1 MRAPLR
7 PLSLLVGTLLLASL
21 AEGHADAQKIM
32 WSGEEEP
39 EERGRT
45 PDGGP
50 SPGEVTDAV
59 EGGSV
64 GYELAIS
71 GATYTE
77 RGSAVRLSGIAYVVE
92 GLMELRATAGLE
104 VTLSLHAL
112 TPAGDSYRLIA
123 ERTVRAR
130 EGGRF
135 EVEVPVPDFEMAGPQ
150 LLVRVRRAGQ
160 PGRTFALPF
169 STTQSHAL
177 SALTDR
183 DRYEPGETVHVW
195 TILRALRGGRPTPG
209 RPILVTLIDPNGRE
223 LSRTETTTRAS
234 GAVSVDVALPE
245 TAAPGRYGVQIA
257 SDETIPPVMRPIEVF
272 ERTVERLAVAIELEE
287 RLVAPGAPLRGTV
300 RVTTPSGTPVR
311 GASVELYAT
320 GDFETPVA
328 LVTGTDGTARIDT
341 PTPAYLSGDV
351 LSVSCAVRV
360 SHPAYGAA
368 SAAAS
373 YLLARTAYLVA
384 ATPEAGGLV
393 PELDSELFL
402 SVADPLGAPIAAGVE
417 LEVRGLGVSGGRASV
432 RTDAHGLAA
441 VTVRLP
447 RGAAALMDCGAAGW
461 VPGTTLEVEVQTSPP
476 ISATVC
482 APVALEA
489 EVLVRPLQA
498 VAGPGDR
505 VEVALFRRP
514 GASGRAVLVEAVFEG
529 RALAFAWADASAS
542 RTSLTLPRDVLGVLE
557 LRARA
562 LAPEGARGALD
573 EEGETLLGT
582 GSRAAI
588 LVRPA
593 DAFSLALRPDASLHR
608 VRETARIELSAS
620 AAPAGGGWAT
630 LVARDEAQ
638 HAGESDWAMEVVAAE
653 LRGAGTGPVA
663 AGDQLLLRAAMAA
676 ASSPDGVVVGAPPIV
691 TDPWDEVSWNS
702 GVEGLLRDPIAG
714 REALIRGSLGD
725 WMMQL
730 EALLGEAAGW
740 DPEAR
745 ARVVRGGVRPDFTPE
760 ALQVLEELG
769 GGGTALTLGGLPVRP
784 AMLHDADPSFSF
796 DSAARRIARSRLVF
810 LLLALARLG
819 NPDDPDAARASAGQP
834 PERWLSLLVSLGL
847 VTQEQLNDPWGRP
860 YALRQVTGRLPAV
873 VFSER
878 ALDLELS
885 SPGPDGVAGN
895 ADDVRDPFARVVP
908 SGTPYAVASG
918 EDALMAS
925 LSRIAPGT
933 QVLVGMAQAYGRLG
947 LAAEEERE
955 GAVVTASISE
965 MTRGAGVAAMGGG
978 YGDAGYAEGYAEE
991 AYPSAMPPAPSM
1003 AMESGGVLEGR
1014 AERRSAESPAARDD
1028 EAAFASAVM
1037 DGRFAAMAAVIREDF
1052 PATLHFV
1059 GEVALDAAGRAT
1071 VEVPLADAITT
1082 YRIEAIGWSGS
1093 GWISS
1098 GRTAVRVE
1106 QEAEIDAPVPEVAI
1120 VGDVLRLPVRV
1131 LNRGTTMLAARF
1143 DVTGEG
1149 GLAVTLGEPTPL
1161 EVPPGEARDAVL
1173 EVRPTAAGAGALV
1186 VTCRRTEGGAALDA
1200 VRRPLTVVEDARLVR
1215 DGTELLVEGRAA
1227 VTLELPAEAEG
1238 RGPAELRLR
1247 IAGAIFGAPVEWGAG
1262 DPPWAGWAIAL
1273 AGQRI
1278 PPELATQLAVWSRMT
1293 GYGDPRDYFGRSNLQ
1308 MALVL
1313 GALFDDEMLTD
1324 DEARA
1329 ILRFLS
1335 DQLGVG
1341 PRSELYA
1348 SYYGAYAPPISS
1360 EEASWVLL
1368 GLAPAL
1374 RSAGRPALR
1383 ADLEAVA
1390 EVLRA
1395 AASAEGAL
1403 PVDQPETFARVA
1415 AALALT
1421 GAAPADAARAD
1432 EMLRRTER
1440 SVIRVGEL
1448 AWLEPDGDD
1457 GSIEPR
1463 IHPSALLAL
1472 AYIGRGR
1479 HADALPILRAM
1490 ADVAR
1495 GAGSWSTRA
1504 RALACGAA
1512 SLITTGSGLAGTTL
1526 EVDGRPVE
1534 LGAGPAGSLVASSDV
1549 LARPGAH
1556 AVTVTLAEGAIAV
1569 LEVQSR
1575 YAVPWSTPPAS
1586 AARLAL
1592 EWSGEAGARETRSAL
1607 SLRIRNRGTRVVVR
1621 PVVEIQ
1627 MPAGTELD
1635 EPTREGLA
1643 SLLAEPPA
1651 MEGNV
1656 LRLAL
1661 RPLAPGASIR
1671 LPIRSRWSVGGTLRG
1686 LGVSAFD
1693 DAESRRGAQRSYAV
1707 LPSRE
1712 LTLPDEGPEPA
1723 VEDAVVPGAPTPVPP
1738 PVVPLPRRLV
1748 ESVR

>member
-7 PLSLLVGTLLLASL
+7 LLSLLVGALLVASL
-21 AEGHADAQKIM
+21 VEGHANAQKIAI
-32 WSGEEEP
+32 GTDP
-39 EERGRT
+39 ERA
-45 PDGGP
+45 DGGRLPDTAP
-50 SPGEVTDAV
+50 SPSEVTDAV

-71 GATYTE
+71 GATSTE
-77 RGSAVRLSGIAYVVE
+77 RGSPVRLSGIAYVVE
-92 GLMELRATAGLE
+92 GLMDLRATAGLE

-112 TPAGDSYRLIA
+112 TPAGDRYRLIA

-135 EVEVPVPDFEMAGPQ
+135 EVEVPVPDFEMAAPR
-150 LLVRVRRAGQ
+150 LLARVRRAGQ
-160 PGRTFALPF
+160 PGRTFAVPF
-169 STTQSHAL
+169 ASTQSHAL

-195 TILRALRGGRPTPG
+195 TILRALRGGRPAPG
-209 RPILVTLIDPNGRE
+209 RPILVALVDPSGRE
-223 LSRTETTTRAS
+223 LSRTEATTRPS
-234 GAVSVDVALPE
+234 GAVSVEIPLPE
-245 TAAPGRYGVQIA
+245 TLAPGRYAVHVA
-257 SDETIPPVMRPIEVF
+257 SDETIPPVLRSIEVF
-272 ERTVERLAVAIELEE
+272 ERTVERLAVAVELEE

-311 GASVELYAT
+311 GASVELYAS

-328 LVTGTDGTARIDT
+328 LVTGADGTARIDT

-351 LSVSCAVRV
+351 LSISCAVRV

-368 SAAAS
+368 SAAAP
-373 YLLARTAYLVA
+373 YLLARTAYLVE

-393 PELDSELFL
+393 PELDSELFV
-402 SVADPLGAPIAAGVE
+402 SIADPLGAPIAAGVE
-417 LEVRGLGVSGGRASV
+417 LEVRGLGVPGGRALV

-447 RGAAALMDCGAAGW
+447 RGAAAQMDCGDAGR
-461 VPGTTLEVEVQTSPP
+461 VPGTSLEVEVRTSPP

-489 EVLVRPLQA
+489 EVLVRPLQP

-505 VEVALFRRP
+505 VEVALLRRP
-514 GASGRAVLVEAVFEG
+514 EVSGRAVLVEALSEG
-529 RALAFAWADASAS
+529 RALAFAWADAGAA

-562 LAPEGARGALD
+562 LAPEDARGALD
-573 EEGETLLGT
+573 ERGETWLGV

-588 LVRPA
+588 LVRPP
-593 DAFSLALRPDASLHR
+593 DAFSLALRPDAALHR
-608 VRETARIELSAS
+608 VRETARVELSTS
-620 AAPAGGGWAT
+620 AAPIGGGWAT

-663 AGDQLLLRAAMAA
+663 AGDQLFLRAALA
-676 ASSPDGVVVGAPPIV
+676 ASSSRDSGGGGAPPIV
-691 TDPWDEVSWNS
+691 TDPWDEPAWDA

-714 REALIRGSLGD
+714 REALIRRSLGI
-725 WMMQL
+725 WMVQL
-730 EALLGEAAGW
+730 ETLLEQAAEW

-745 ARVVRGGVRPDFTPE
+745 ARVVRSGARPDFTPE

-769 GGGTALTLGGLPVRP
+769 LGGGVLTLGGLPVRP

-796 DSAARRIARSRLVF
+796 DSAARRVARSRLVF

-860 YALRQVTGRLPAV
+860 YALRRVAGRLPAV

-908 SGTPYAVASG
+908 SGTPYAIASG
-918 EDALMAS
+918 EDELMAN
-925 LSRIAPGT
+925 LWRIAPGT
-933 QVLVGMAQAYGRLG
+933 QVLAGMAQAYGRLG

-955 GAVVTASISE
+955 GGAVTATMSE
-965 MTRGAGVAAMGGG
+965 MTRGVSGSGYGMAAETAMGYGSGG
-978 YGDAGYAEGYAEE
+978 
-991 AYPSAMPPAPSM
+991 AYPSEMPAPS
-1003 AMESGGVLEGR
+1003 AMEYEEGASSG
-1014 AERRSAESPAARDD
+1014 ARRSARATAESAERDRGD
-1028 EAAFASAVM
+1028 VFAGPIV
-1037 DGRFAAMAAVIREDF
+1037 DGRFGAMAAVIREDF

-1093 GWISS
+1093 GWISA
-1098 GRTAVRVE
+1098 GRTTVRVE

-1131 LNRGTTMLAARF
+1131 LNRGAAPLAARF
-1143 DVTGEG
+1143 DVTSEG
-1149 GLAVTLGEPTPL
+1149 GLEVALGESATL
-1161 EVPPGEARDAVL
+1161 EVPAGEARDAVL

-1186 VTCRRTEGGAALDA
+1186 VTCRRAADGAALDA
-1200 VRRPLTVVEDARLVR
+1200 VRRPLAVVEDARLVR
-1215 DGTELLVEGRAA
+1215 DETELLVEGRAE
-1227 VTLELPAEAEG
+1227 VSLELPGEAEG

-1247 IAGAIFGAPVEWGAG
+1247 VAGAIFGAPVEWGAG

-1278 PPELATQLAVWSRMT
+1278 PPELGAQLAIWSRMT
-1293 GYGDPRDYFGRSNLQ
+1293 GYGDARDYFGRSNLQ
-1308 MALVL
+1308 MALIL
-1313 GALFDDEMLTD
+1313 GALFDDALLTD
-1324 DEARA
+1324 DEAAA

-1341 PRSELYA
+1341 TRSELYA
-1348 SYYGAYAPPISS
+1348 SYHGAYAPPISS

-1374 RSAGRPALR
+1374 RSTGRPTLR

-1390 EVLRA
+1390 EVLRG

-1403 PVDQPETFARVA
+1403 PVDRAETFARVA
-1415 AALALT
+1415 AALALA

-1512 SLITTGSGLAGTTL
+1512 SLITAGAGLSGTTL
-1526 EVDGRPVE
+1526 EVDGAPVE
-1534 LGAGPAGSLVASSDV
+1534 LGTGAAGGLVASSDA
-1549 LARPGAH
+1549 LARPGPH
-1556 AVTVTLAEGAIAV
+1556 VITVALAEGAIAV
-1569 LEVQSR
+1569 LEVQHR
-1575 YAVPWSTPPAS
+1575 YALPWSTPPAS

-1607 SLRIRNRGTRVVVR
+1607 SLRIRNRGTRVAVR

-1627 MPAGTELD
+1627 MPAGAELD

-1671 LPIRSRWSVGGTLRG
+1671 VPIRSRWSVGGTLRG

-1693 DAESRRGAQRSYAV
+1693 DAESRRGARRSYAV

-1712 LTLPDEGPEPA
+1712 LALPDEGPEPEA
-1723 VEDAVVPGAPTPVPP
+1723 ADAEVPAAPLPVPP

-1748 ESVR
+1748 ESIR